1 MKKYTSQAVI
11 VGTGAGGAVAAAVL
25 ARAGVDT
32 VLLEQGRRW
41 ESDEYSDIISAL
53 TRMYVHGGTTVTF
66 GKPPIPI
73 PLGATVGGSTTINS
87 STCFRPPRDKVAL
100 WSGIDY
106 AHIEP
111 YCEAVEKRI
120 HARPA
125 DVSVLGGNY
134 DVLKRGCD
142 ALGVEI
148 RPLTHNLD
156 GCKGSGRCAFGCPTG
171 AKQSMD
177 RTFIPDAV
185 AAGARLYAEHQ
196 VAGLLREGDRLLG
209 LTGQAADEE
218 FEARADM
225 VILAMGAL
233 ATPAFLLRHGLANSS
248 RRVGRG
254 LRIHPACR
262 VAAEFD
268 EMVDGHI
275 GLPQGAYIDHWADR
289 GVLLEGIALPP
300 GPLLSALPGAG
311 LAFKEQTRRW
321 RQIATFGLM
330 ISDTAEGR
338 VCRGV
343 GGLPFSAF
351 YQLTHRDTETL
362 RFGMARL
369 GELYFAAGARRLFTN
384 ALPLPVINNLDEL
397 CRFEKASGGPECFE
411 TMAFHPTG
419 TCAMHNNRALGVV
432 NEELQTHDIPNLY
445 VMDGSVIPNALGVN
459 PQITIMALSWLGASR
474 LATRF

>member
-1 MKKYTSQAVI
+1 MKQYTSQVLI

-25 ARAGVDT
+25 AQAGVDT
-32 VLLEQGRRW
+32 IMLEQGRAW
-41 ESDEYSDIISAL
+41 APEEHGDIISAL
-53 TRMYVHGGTTVTF
+53 TTMYVHGGTTVTI
-66 GKPPIPI
+66 GRPPIPI

-100 WSGIDY
+100 WNGIDY
-106 AHIEP
+106 ADIEP
-111 YCEAVEKRI
+111 SCEAVEERI

-125 DVSVLGGNY
+125 DVSLLGGNY
-134 DVLKRGCD
+134 HTLKRGCD
-142 ALGVEI
+142 ALGVAI
-148 RPLTHNLD
+148 RPLIHNLD

-185 AAGARLYAEHQ
+185 AAGARLYAEHK
-196 VAGLLREGDRLLG
+196 VTGVVRKGDRLIG
-209 LTGQAADEE
+209 LTGHAAEEE
-218 FEARADM
+218 FEARAE
-225 VILAMGAL
+225 VIIFAMGAL

-248 RRVGRG
+248 GRVGRG

-268 EMVDGHI
+268 EIVDGHI

-289 GVLLEGIALPP
+289 GVMLEGIALPP

-311 LAFKEQTRRW
+311 MAFKERTARW

-338 VCRGV
+338 VRKGM
-343 GGLPFSAF
+343 GALPFTAL
-351 YQLTHRDTETL
+351 YQLTHGDTETL

-384 ALPLPVINNLDEL
+384 ALPLPVINTLDEL
-397 CRFEKASGGPECFE
+397 RRFEHASGGPECFE
-411 TMAFHPTG
+411 AMAFHPTG
-419 TCAMHNNRALGVV
+419 TCAMNNNRALGVV
-432 NEELQTHDIPNLY
+432 NAELQTHDMPNLY
-445 VMDGSVIPNALGVN
+445 IMDGSAIPNALGVN
-459 PQITIMALSWLGASR
+459 PQITIMALARLGASR